1 MELRFRLPSQPASVP
16 VSSAEPVSMKNMPS
30 PLVSTH
36 INQIPRAFRSWFAVL
51 SDVSFFSRLVL
62 CFSVIAVAFAAII
75 HFLILTAQVVFF
87 ALGISAS

>member
-1 MELRFRLPSQPASVP
+1 
-16 VSSAEPVSMKNMPS
+16 
-30 PLVSTH
+30 
-36 INQIPRAFRSWFAVL
+36 VL